1 MALTDSKL
9 KSINGKTHN
18 GLPIKISDR
27 DGLYIYHRKTGSL
40 SFVFRYRFKG
50 VPKELALGQY
60 PVMSLAEARV
70 QALECKRIY
79 SEHKDP
85 KLERRINKE
94 KALDA
99 KTVKESLE
107 YWLDNYAQEKRAN
120 HDKHRAQFS
129 KHIYPY
135 YGHLPVERLDA
146 GFWSDVFT
154 GIAKGV
160 HHKAAPTASGYIF
173 QNIKQALKFCRVR
186 NFAQSHALED
196 LTVLNLTAVKKQNKG
211 MRVLSWPEL
220 MDVWNWSQRID
231 SNWYYK
237 NLTKLLITFG
247 CRSQEL
253 RLSKVHEWDLENMIW
268 TVPPEHNKT
277 AKKEMERGGTGKIIR
292 PIPELAKPLI
302 EALIAQSA
310 DGYILGEL
318 KNPEAVSSFGGS
330 LWKKLRH
337 EERWTFHDLRRTFS
351 TMLNDLG
358 IEPHLVETLL
368 GHAVIGVAGIYNR
381 AGYTEQKRAA
391 LNLWLSKLDGLE
403 AGSNVVGLR

>member
-85 KLERRINKE
+85 KLERRISKE

-99 KTVKESLE
+99 KTVQEALE

-120 HDKHRAQFS
+120 HAKHRAQFS

-146 GFWSDVFT
+146 SFWADVFT

-173 QNIKQALKFCRVR
+173 QNIKQALRFCRVR
-186 NFAQSHALED
+186 NFTQSHALED
-196 LTVLNLTAVKKQNKG
+196 LTVQNLTAVKKQEERDRN
-211 MRVLSWPEL
+211 LTWTEL
-220 MDVWNWSQRID
+220 NDVWTWSKRID
-231 SNWYYK
+231 SNWYYR
-237 NLTKLLITFG
+237 NLVKLLIAFG
-247 CRSQEL
+247 CRTQEL
-253 RLSKVHEWDLENMIW
+253 RLSKSSEWDLDKMIW
-268 TVPPEHNKT
+268 TVPKEHSKT
-277 AKKEMERGGTGKIIR
+277 KKPIIR
-292 PIPELAKPLI
+292 PIHDELKPLI
-302 EALIAQSA
+302 ESLIEHSSS
-310 DGYILGEL
+310 DLLLGEE
-318 KNPEAVSSFGGS
+318 KTPEAVSSFGGS
-330 LWKKLRH
+330 LWKKLGH

-351 TMLNDLG
+351 TMLNDFG
-358 IEPHLVETLL
+358 IEPHIVETLL
-368 GHAVIGVAGIYNR
+368 GHAVGGVAGIYNR